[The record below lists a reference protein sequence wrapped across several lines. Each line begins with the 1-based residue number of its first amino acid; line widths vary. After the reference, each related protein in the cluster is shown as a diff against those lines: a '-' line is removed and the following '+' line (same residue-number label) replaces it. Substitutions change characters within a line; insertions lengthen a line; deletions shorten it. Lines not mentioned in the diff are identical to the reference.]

1 MTTASKTRTRGKKDD
16 PLDRGGGPT
25 RAVRQLPEPAHFWIA
40 HAPRSWRFSSVLWS
54 DLGRAKLGGFKRST
68 ADHDLPEYDLDNLDD
83 LFYVPP
89 VDRSLVGQRNEL
101 ITELVEARVPAL
113 IQLWPHETISKKLM
127 AAGEGLLFP
136 IYDLLQA
143 LLDGEVEQV
152 LKLPEGARV
161 VWPLIPGISDH
172 VETWDEGCEL
182 LAMKKIASVQPVALE
197 LEAKERRAL
206 AEGRPDH
213 TFDALFHGSRPS
225 EHSFGRVASEHGLS
239 PFLERPRTGV
249 SPRQI
254 NNRRLAAHL
263 ALAGEMCLR
272 MEKVSQ
278 GQGLLRAA
286 RGAESTVHDL
296 EALAREGNLRVMDWL
311 DRHGL
316 VLVKQL
322 AEEGE
327 SELYA
332 SILQRYLGQIE
343 DGDDEEE

>member
-1 MTTASKTRTRGKKDD
+1 MTAASKTRTRGQDD

-68 ADHDLPEYDLDNLDD
+68 ADHDLPEYDLENLDD

-89 VDRSLVGQRNEL
+89 VDRSLVGQRNQLLHEL
-101 ITELVEARVPAL
+101 IAAKVPAL
-113 IQLWPHETISKKLM
+113 IQLWPGETIAKKIM
-127 AAGEGLLFP
+127 ASGDGLLFP

-143 LLDGEVEQV
+143 LLKGEVEQV
-152 LKLPEGARV
+152 LKLPEGATV

-172 VETWDEGCEL
+172 VETWDEGCEM
-182 LAMKKIASVQPVALE
+182 LAMKKVASVQPVTLE

-225 EHSFGRVASEHGLS
+225 EHSFARVAQEHHL
-239 PFLERPRTGV
+239 PAWTERPRTGV
-249 SPRQI
+249 SARQL

-263 ALAGEMCLR
+263 AVAGEMCLR

-296 EALAREGNLRVMDWL
+296 MALAREGNLRVMDWL
-311 DRHGL
+311 DRSGL
-316 VLVKQL
+316 VLVDEL

-327 SELYA
+327 SAFY
-332 SILQRYLGQIE
+332 SKIMQRYLGLADDA
-343 DGDDEEE
+343 DGDEEE

>member
-1 MTTASKTRTRGKKDD
+1 MPTASKSKTRGKKDD

-54 DLGRAKLGGFKRST
+54 DLGRGRLGGFKRST
-68 ADHDLPEYDLDNLDD
+68 ADHDLPEYDLENLDD

-89 VDRSLVGQRNEL
+89 VDRSLSGQRTELLGEL
-101 ITELVEARVPAL
+101 IDAQVPAL
-113 IQLWPHETISKKLM
+113 VQLWPGETLPKKVTSV
-127 AAGEGLLFP
+127 GEGLIFP

-143 LLDGEVEQV
+143 LLAGEVEQV
-152 LKLPEGARV
+152 LKLPEGVPV

-182 LAMKKIASVQPVALE
+182 LAMKKVASVQPLALE
-197 LEAKERRAL
+197 LEAKERRSL

-239 PFLERPRTGV
+239 PWTQRPRTGV

-263 ALAGEMCLR
+263 AMAGEMSLR

-316 VLVKQL
+316 MLVKEL
-322 AEEGE
+322 AEDGE
-327 SELYA
+327 SEFYT
-332 SILQRYLGQIE
+332 SILQRYLGQAE
-343 DGDDEEE
+343 DDDEEE

>member
-1 MTTASKTRTRGKKDD
+1 MTAAGKTAKPAPRTRGKDD

-40 HAPRSWRFSSVLWS
+40 HAPRSWRFSSDLWT
-54 DLGRAKLGGFKRST
+54 DLGRGKLGGFKRST
-68 ADHDLPEYDLDNLDD
+68 ADHDLPEYDLENLDD

-89 VDRSLVGQRNEL
+89 VDKNLVSQRDEL
-101 ITELVEARVPAL
+101 LRELVSAGVPAL
-113 IQLWPHETISKKLM
+113 VQLRPGETCKVKDD
-127 AAGEGLLFP
+127 LLHP
-136 IYDLLQA
+136 IYDMLQPLLQ
-143 LLDGEVEQV
+143 GEVERA
-152 LKLPEGARV
+152 LKLPKGVPV

-182 LAMKKIASVQPVALE
+182 LAMREVASVQPMALE

-213 TFDALFHGSRPS
+213 TFDALFHGTHPS

-254 NNRRLAAHL
+254 NNRRLASYL

-286 RGAESTVHDL
+286 RGAESTSHDL
-296 EALAREGNLRVMDWL
+296 SALAREGNLRVMDWL

-316 VLVKQL
+316 VLVEEL
-322 AEEGE
+322 ADEDD
-327 SELYA
+327 SELYRQ
-332 SILQRYLGQIE
+332 ILDRYLGRASDDE
-343 DGDDEEE
+343 DGEEE

>member
-1 MTTASKTRTRGKKDD
+1 MTAAGKTRTRGKKDD

-25 RAVRQLPEPAHFWIA
+25 RAVRQLPEPAHFWIS
-40 HAPRSWRFSSVLWS
+40 HVPRSWRFSSVLWT
-54 DLGRAKLGGFKRST
+54 DLGRGALGGFKRST
-68 ADHDLPEYDLDNLDD
+68 ADHDLPEYDLEHLDD

-89 VDRSLVGQRNEL
+89 VDKSLVGQRNEL
-101 ITELVEARVPAL
+101 LGELVEARVPAL
-113 IQLWPHETISKKLM
+113 VQLWPGETCDVE
-127 AAGEGLLFP
+127 GEGLFP

-143 LLDGEVEQV
+143 LLEGEIEQV
-152 LKLPEGARV
+152 LKLPEGVPV
-161 VWPLIPGISDH
+161 VWPLLPGISDH
-172 VETWDEGCEL
+172 PETWDEGCEL
-182 LAMKKIASVQPVALE
+182 LAMRKVASAQPLTLE

-225 EHSFGRVASEHGLS
+225 EHSFGRMAAEHGLS
-239 PFLERPRTGV
+239 PFMERPRTGV

-254 NNRRLAAHL
+254 NNRRLAAYL
-263 ALAGEMCLR
+263 GVAGEMCLR

-286 RGAESTVHDL
+286 RGAESTHHDM

-316 VLVKQL
+316 ALVKEL
-322 AEEGE
+322 VEHGE
-327 SELYA
+327 SGLYRT
-332 SILQRYLGQIE
+332 ILKRYLGEIDE
-343 DGDDEEE
+343 DAGDEEE

>member
-1 MTTASKTRTRGKKDD
+1 MTTASKSRSRGKKDD

-40 HAPRSWRFSSVLWS
+40 HAPRSWRFSSVLWC
-54 DLGRAKLGGFKRST
+54 DLGRATLGGFKRST
-68 ADHDLPEYDLDNLDD
+68 ADHDLPEYDLENLDD

-89 VDRSLVGQRNEL
+89 VDRSLSGQRTQL
-101 ITELVEARVPAL
+101 LTELVAAKVPAL
-113 IQLWPHETISKKLM
+113 VQLWPGETIPKKVM
-127 AAGEGLLFP
+127 SAGRDLLFP

-143 LLDGEVEQV
+143 LLAGEVEQV
-152 LKLPEGARV
+152 LKLPEGATV

-182 LAMKKIASVQPVALE
+182 LSMKKIASVQPVALE

-213 TFDALFHGSRPS
+213 TFDALFHGTRPS
-225 EHSFGRVASEHGLS
+225 EHSFGRVATEHGLS
-239 PFLERPRTGV
+239 PWTARPRTGI
-249 SPRQI
+249 SQRQI

-263 ALAGEMCLR
+263 AMAGEMCLR

-296 EALAREGNLRVMDWL
+296 EGLAREGNLRVMDWL
-311 DRHGL
+311 DRYGL
-316 VLVKQL
+316 VLVKEL
-322 AEEGE
+322 AEDGE
-327 SELYA
+327 SDLYA
-332 SILQRYLGQIE
+332 GILQRYLGLAE
-343 DGDDEEE
+343 DDGSEEE

>member
-1 MTTASKTRTRGKKDD
+1 MTTASKSRSRSRKDD
-16 PLDRGGGPT
+16 LDRGGGPT
-25 RAVRQLPEPAHFWIA
+25 RAVRQLPEPVHFWIA
-40 HAPRSWRFSSVLWS
+40 HAPRSWRFCSVLWS
-54 DLGRAKLGGFKRST
+54 DLARGKLGGFKRST
-68 ADHDLPEYDLDNLDD
+68 AEHDLPEYDLDHLDD

-89 VDRSLVGQRNEL
+89 VNRSLAGRR
-101 ITELVEARVPAL
+101 TELLGELVAAGVPAL
-113 IQLWPHETISKKLM
+113 VQLWPGETIPKKLM

-143 LLDGEVEQV
+143 LLKGEVEQI
-152 LKLPEGARV
+152 LKLPEGATV

-172 VETWDEGCEL
+172 VETWEEGCEL
-182 LAMKKIASVQPVALE
+182 LAAKNVASVQPLTLS

-225 EHSFGRVASEHGLS
+225 EHRFGRVACEHGLS
-239 PFLERPRTGV
+239 PWTARPPTGR
-249 SPRQI
+249 SRLL

-272 MEKVSQ
+272 LERVSQ

-286 RGAESTVHDL
+286 RGAESTSHDL

-311 DRHGL
+311 DRYGL
-316 VLVKQL
+316 VLVKEL
-322 AEEGE
+322 ADEGE
-327 SELYA
+327 SELYT
-332 SILQRYLGQIE
+332 SILQRYLGLV